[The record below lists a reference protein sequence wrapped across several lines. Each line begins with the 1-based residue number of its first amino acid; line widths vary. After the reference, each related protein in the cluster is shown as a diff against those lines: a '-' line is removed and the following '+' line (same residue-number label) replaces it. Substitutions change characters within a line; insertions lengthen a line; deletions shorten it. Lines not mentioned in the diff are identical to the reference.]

1 MAKKQKR
8 QVSAAA
14 RPLTRPATPTYTP
27 AASLRRVAPVAEFKP
42 DYSRVITDLKR
53 IGILAGS
60 FFAILIV
67 LSFFL
72 R

>member
-1 MAKKQKR
+1 MAKKQRR
-8 QVSAAA
+8 QVSSGQ
-14 RPLTRPATPTYTP
+14 RVERPASPTYTP
-27 AASLRRVAPVAEFKP
+27 SASLRRVAPAAEFKP
-42 DYSRVITDLKR
+42 DYSRVFTDLKR
-53 IGILAGS
+53 IGVLAGS

>member
-1 MAKKQKR
+1 MAKKQNR
-8 QVSAAA
+8 NVSKTTVVSTPEVAVKSTSRA
-14 RPLTRPATPTYTP
+14 RV
-27 AASLRRVAPVAEFKP
+27 SVAEFNP
-42 DYSRVITDLKR
+42 DYSAIKNDLKR

-60 FFAILIV
+60 FFVILIV